1 MLFFFKE
8 KPIEI
13 ISFVAP
19 NYAFVNEFSPILPA
33 KDVYPEWLKK
43 VPRSA
48 FDWNIFESRNT
59 VKSCPG
65 IIKSITNGFIVPMW
79 TDLALEYNLAGFKF
93 AFADRRSSLDHHS
106 NEAIP
111 GYYTDHFIL
120 KLVSPWI
127 LKSPVQL
134 QLTFPFYHHPKP
146 FPIHVA
152 PGTLPFDGTDIEQ
165 LNIFLLA
172 EKKEEGARILIKQG
186 TPLLHILPVTE
197 RKVTIRHEI
206 ISTEEMLKKKSIS
219 GPNTHFF
226 SKGIRNITFNRRKNK
241 T

>member
-1 MLFFFKE
+1 MIFFFKE

-19 NYAFVNEFSPILPA
+19 SYAFVNEFSPILPA

-48 FDWNIFESRNT
+48 FDWNTLETRNT

-79 TDLALEYNLAGFKF
+79 TDLALEYDLTGFKW
-93 AFADRRSSLDHHS
+93 AFADRRSSLDRHS
-106 NEAIP
+106 NDAIP
-111 GYYTDHFIL
+111 GYYSNHLIL
-120 KLVSPWI
+120 KLLSPWV
-127 LKSPVQL
+127 LKSPVDL
-134 QLTFPFYHHPKP
+134 QLTFPSLHHPRP
-146 FPIHVA
+146 FPVHVA

-165 LNIFLLA
+165 LNIFLFA
-172 EKKEEGARILIKQG
+172 ERKEEGARVMIKQG

-197 RKVTIRHEI
+197 RKVTIRQEV
-206 ISTEEMLKKKSIS
+206 ISDEEMIKKRSLT
-219 GPNTHFF
+219 GANTHFF
-226 SKGIRNITFNRRKNK
+226 NKGIRNMAFSRRKNK